1 MTKVSFYIL
10 ATTDPIDRQ
19 QFACRLAE
27 KAYLQGHQVFI
38 HTEDQ
43 NQSEAMDKALWAFRQ
58 DSFVPHQ
65 ILAADNEINAPV
77 LISHEN
83 SAPPKLMDVL
93 INLNPA
99 QPLFFSQF
107 ERLAEII
114 NGDEEIKK
122 QGRIRYQF
130 YKDRGYHLDT
140 HQINN

>member
-10 ATTDPIDRQ
+10 GSTDPLDRQ

-43 NQSEAMDKALWAFRQ
+43 DQSEAMDKALWAFRP

-65 ILAADNEINAPV
+65 VLATDNKIEAPV

-83 SAPPKLMDVL
+83 IAPPKLMDVL
-93 INLNPA
+93 INLNPV

-114 NGDEEIKK
+114 NGDEAIKK
-122 QGRIRYQF
+122 QGRVRYQF

>member
-10 ATTDPIDRQ
+10 ATTDPLDRQ

-27 KAYLQGHQVFI
+27 KAYLQGHHVFI

-43 NQSEAMDKALWAFRQ
+43 NQSEAMDKALWGFRP

-65 ILAADNEINAPV
+65 ILATGSKIEAPV

-83 SAPPKLMDVL
+83 TAPPKLMDVL
-93 INLNPA
+93 INLNPV

-114 NGDEEIKK
+114 NGDEEVKK
-122 QGRIRYQF
+122 QGRVRYQF

>member
-10 ATTDPIDRQ
+10 ATTDPLDRQ

-43 NQSEAMDKALWAFRQ
+43 AQSEAMDQALWAFRP

-65 ILAADNEINAPV
+65 ILAADDEIKAPV

-83 SAPPKLMDVL
+83 TAPPKLMDVL

-114 NGDEEIKK
+114 NGDDEIKK
-122 QGRIRYQF
+122 QGRVRYQF

>member
-10 ATTDPIDRQ
+10 GTTDPLDRQ

-27 KAYLQGHQVFI
+27 KAYQQGHQVFI

-43 NQSEAMDKALWAFRQ
+43 NQSEAMNKALWAFRP

-65 ILAADNEINAPV
+65 ILAADSEIEAPV
-77 LISHEN
+77 LISHQN
-83 SAPPKLMDVL
+83 TAPPKLMDVL
-93 INLNPA
+93 INLNPV

-114 NGDEEIKK
+114 DGDEEIKK
-122 QGRIRYQF
+122 QGRVRYQF

>member
-10 ATTDPIDRQ
+10 GTTDPLDRQ
-19 QFACRLAE
+19 HFACRLAE
-27 KAYLQGHQVFI
+27 KAYQQGHQVFI

-43 NQSEAMDKALWAFRQ
+43 AQSDAMDKALWAFRA

-65 ILAADNEINAPV
+65 ILGADSEIEAPV
-77 LISHEN
+77 LISHQN
-83 SAPPKLMDVL
+83 SAPPRLMDVL
-93 INLNPA
+93 INLNPV

-114 NGDEEIKK
+114 NDDEEIKK
-122 QGRIRYQF
+122 HGRLRYQF

-140 HQINN
+140 HKINT

>member
-10 ATTDPIDRQ
+10 ATTDPLDRQ

-27 KAYLQGHQVFI
+27 KAYQQGHQVFI

-43 NQSEAMDKALWAFRQ
+43 AQSEAMDQALWAFRP

-65 ILAADNEINAPV
+65 ILATDDEIKAPV

-83 SAPPKLMDVL
+83 TAPPKLMDVL

-122 QGRIRYQF
+122 QGRVRYQF

>member
-1 MTKVSFYIL
+1 MTKVSFYVL
-10 ATTDPIDRQ
+10 GTTDPLDRQ

-27 KAYLQGHQVFI
+27 KAYQQGHQVFI

-43 NQSEAMDKALWAFRQ
+43 AQSEAMDQALWAFRA

-65 ILAADNEINAPV
+65 ILAADDEIKAPI

-83 SAPPKLMDVL
+83 TAPPKLMDVL
-93 INLNPA
+93 INLNPV

-107 ERLAEII
+107 ERLAEIVD
-114 NGDEEIKK
+114 GDEEIKK
-122 QGRIRYQF
+122 QGRLRYQF

>member
-10 ATTDPIDRQ
+10 GTTDPLDRQ

-27 KAYLQGHQVFI
+27 KAYQQGHQVFI

-43 NQSEAMDKALWAFRQ
+43 NQSEAMDKALWAFRP

-65 ILAADNEINAPV
+65 IFATDNKIEAPV

-83 SAPPKLMDVL
+83 TAPPKLMDVL

-122 QGRIRYQF
+122 QGRVRYQF

>member
-1 MTKVSFYIL
+1 MTKVSFYVL
-10 ATTDPIDRQ
+10 ATTNPLERQ

-27 KAYLQGHQVFI
+27 KAYQQGHQVFI

-43 NQSEAMDKALWAFRQ
+43 AQSEAMDKALWAFRA

-65 ILAADNEINAPV
+65 LLLSESPVEASV

-83 SAPPKLMDVL
+83 AAPPKLMDVL
-93 INLNPA
+93 INLNPI

-114 NGDEEIKK
+114 DGDEETKK

-140 HQINN
+140 HKITN

>member
-10 ATTDPIDRQ
+10 ASTDPLDRQ

-27 KAYLQGHQVFI
+27 KAYQQGHQVFI
-38 HTEDQ
+38 HTEDEA
-43 NQSEAMDKALWAFRQ
+43 QSEAMDKALWAFRA

-65 ILAADNEINAPV
+65 VLASDSEIEAPV
-77 LISHEN
+77 LISHE
-83 SAPPKLMDVL
+83 SAAPPKLMDVL
-93 INLNPA
+93 INLNPV

-114 NGDEEIKK
+114 DGDEEIKK

-130 YKDRGYHLDT
+130 YKDRGYHLDS

>member
-10 ATTDPIDRQ
+10 ATTDPLDRQ

-38 HTEDQ
+38 YTEDQ
-43 NQSEAMDKALWAFRQ
+43 TQSEAMDKALWAFRP

-65 ILAADNEINAPV
+65 ILAADDEIKAPV

-83 SAPPKLMDVL
+83 TAPPKLMDVL

-122 QGRIRYQF
+122 QGRVRYQF

>member
-10 ATTDPIDRQ
+10 DTTHPQDRQ
-19 QFACRLAE
+19 QFACRLVE
-27 KAYLQGHQVFI
+27 KAYLQGHQVFV
-38 HTEDQ
+38 HTENPAQ
-43 NQSEAMDKALWAFRQ
+43 TEAMDQALWAFRA

-65 ILAADNEINAPV
+65 VLTAEDDINAPV
-77 LISHEN
+77 LISHQQ

-93 INLNPA
+93 INLNPT

-114 NGDEEIKK
+114 DADEDIKQ

-140 HQINN
+140 HHINN

>member
-10 ATTDPIDRQ
+10 GSTDPLDRQ

-43 NQSEAMDKALWAFRQ
+43 TQSEAMDQALWAFRP

-65 ILAADNEINAPV
+65 VLATDNKIEAPV

-83 SAPPKLMDVL
+83 TAPPKLMDVL
-93 INLNPA
+93 INLNPV

-114 NGDEEIKK
+114 NGDEAIKK
-122 QGRIRYQF
+122 QGRVRYQF